1 MTRVLLL
8 DIGNSATKWLSLDS
22 RTEVTEGRI
31 ETTKIVDALKPQ
43 LKDATVLVS
52 SVAAPALQNS
62 LSADLATLCRQI
74 CFAQSRSSV
83 NDLVNS
89 YADPERMGVDRWLA
103 MLGARRRVA
112 GRICVV
118 DAGSALTIDLVA
130 EDGRHEGGY
139 IIPGVALM
147 ERALFADTDRVRDSL
162 PSGASIAP
170 GCSTAE
176 AVSHGLLLAQAG
188 AVSLSLSHAAAS
200 GEAPEVLM
208 CGGGADDL
216 AQVLD
221 VEVTIAPRL
230 VLEGLLLQAQ
240 IECADLLD
248 YPALWKAYHD
258 AFEVSRSPR

>member
-1 MTRVLLL
+1 MTRALLL
-8 DIGNSATKWLSLDS
+8 DIGNSATKWMAFDS
-22 RTEVTEGRI
+22 HAKVSEGRV
-31 ETTKIVDALKPQ
+31 ETAKIVDALMPQ
-43 LKDATVLVS
+43 LEDTTVLVS
-52 SVAAPALQNS
+52 SVAAPDLQNS
-62 LSADLATLCRQI
+62 LSASLAPLCKRVW
-74 CFAQSRSSV
+74 FAQSRGAV

-147 ERALFADTDRVRDSL
+147 KRALFADTDRVRDSL
-162 PSGASIAP
+162 SDSVSIAP

-188 AVSLSLSHAAAS
+188 AVSLSLSHATAG

-248 YPALWKAYHD
+248 YPSLWQAYH
-258 AFEVSRSPR
+258 AVPA